1 MFLLQEKEE
10 ASMFVR
16 IRGTV
21 RPLLPRIHTQGA
33 NRPFVIGDFNEYA
46 RPTTENS
53 GILQYK
59 MGVLL
64 FIDEQI
70 VPPEMEPQARGNLC
84 RHLKTLIPAFQRAG
98 SDCKFAIVF
107 LFFANPIGILRL
119 GEGLDTILGAIL
131 TALNDVMFIFAL

>member
-1 MFLLQEKEE
+1 MEKEE
-10 ASMFVR
+10 ASLFVR

-70 VPPEMEPQARGNLC
+70 VPPEMEPQAVYESTASLMC
-84 RHLKTLIPAFQRAG
+84 VFKKDLQPQIIVVILKMVRCADICG
-98 SDCKFAIVF
+98 SDICDPTFAART
-107 LFFANPIGILRL
+107 LA
-119 GEGLDTILGAIL
+119 A
-131 TALNDVMFIFAL
+131 